1 MLHLNHILV
10 ARDLSH
16 NSDPAVQYA
25 LDLAREQGAT
35 VHVVYGALLPGDPD
49 NVPPEAEIPDEVL
62 LEQLQASIEPSV
74 GEDAAFQTEG
84 LQVEYAVARGI
95 ATAPAILHYAAEKRV
110 DLIVTGTHGRTGLAR
125 LIKGSVSE
133 RIARSALCPVSVV
146 GPSAYA

>member
-1 MLHLNHILV
+1 MLHFNHILV

-16 NSDPAVQYA
+16 NSDHAVRYA
-25 LDLAREQGAT
+25 LDLARESGAT

-49 NVPPEAEIPDEVL
+49 NVPPEAEIPDAVL
-62 LEQLQASIEPSV
+62 LEQLQDSIESGV

-84 LQVEYAVARGI
+84 LQVEYAVARDV
-95 ATAPAILHYAAEKRV
+95 APVPAILHYAVERQI

-133 RIARSALCPVSVV
+133 RIARTAPCPVSVV